1 MTKIVAIDT
10 EFERKHTYRPILSI
24 VQIREENK
32 DPVIY
37 DVYKKENEK
46 LIDLLE
52 ILANDDIVKII
63 HSARQDVEAIFYRFH
78 IEMHNI
84 FDTQIAYKYIYNENE
99 IGYAKIVQN
108 ICKTEIIKE
117 KTLQKSNWLHRP
129 LTKEQ
134 FFYAKQDV
142 LYLHEIYSK
151 MIEIFKKN
159 EQLYIQFKNECWIL
173 EDEKNYSF
181 NTQHIW
187 QKMKHKFINDINRN
201 MIKDMIIC
209 REKLAYKANIPR
221 EFAIKTNN
229 LLNFAH
235 TGNISFLKTH
245 HKIDKK
251 VFINLYKKYK

>member
-37 DVYKKENEK
+37 DVYKKDNEQ

-134 FFYAKQDV
+134 IFYAKQDV

-159 EQLYIQFKNECWIL
+159 EHLYIQFKAECCIL

-187 QKMKHKFINDINRN
+187 QKMKHKFVNDVNRN

-221 EFAIKTNN
+221 EFALKTSN

-235 TGNISFLKTH
+235 TGNIAFLKTH